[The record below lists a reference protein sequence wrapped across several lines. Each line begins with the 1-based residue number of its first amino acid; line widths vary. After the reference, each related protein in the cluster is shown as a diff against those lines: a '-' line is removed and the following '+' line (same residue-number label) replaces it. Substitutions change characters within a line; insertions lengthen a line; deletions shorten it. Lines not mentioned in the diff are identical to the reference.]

1 METKKSEN
9 KEKRLNIPFDWTDQW
24 TEEDKDWKSFQKRKV
39 LVKNN

>member
-24 TEEDKDWKSFQKRKV
+24 TEDKDWKSFQKRKL